1 MLNQQLQ
8 SSLNDAFTY
17 AHELS
22 HEFVTLEHLLLVLLE
37 NPQVTEILDACNG
50 NIESLKE
57 DLLMYIHESNDEI
70 ENEADLNVQPTLGF
84 QRVIQRAIYQVQ
96 SSGQDEV
103 TGGHIIVSMYSEPE
117 SQAVYLLE
125 QQKIDRL
132 DVVTYMSHGM
142 SDDSFENVMALIE
155 REPAQA
161 PQVTMRSE
169 ADIPSALS
177 DYIGGSLKDI
187 KWRPIGLGVKQ
198 SLLKTSGN
206 STARL
211 LYIPA
216 GTAVPHH
223 SHNGNELTLVLKGA
237 FEDEVSRFGPGDVEM
252 ADEDLDHQPIA
263 VEGEDCICLAVTD
276 APLKFQT
283 LLHKLVQPFLK
294 I

>member
-1 MLNQQLQ
+1 MK
-8 SSLNDAFTY
+8 NDRKIK
-17 AHELS
+17 HHLS
-22 HEFVTLEHLLLVLLE
+22 
-37 NPQVTEILDACNG
+37 
-50 NIESLKE
+50 E
-57 DLLMYIHESNDEI
+57 DLLMRYSNGTLCEAFSLAVATHISMCDDCRAALESY
-70 ENEADLNVQPTLGF
+70 EAV
-84 QRVIQRAIYQVQ
+84 
-96 SSGQDEV
+96 
-103 TGGHIIVSMYSEPE
+103 GGALLDVSEPE
-117 SQAVYLLE
+117 E
-125 QQKIDRL
+125 
-132 DVVTYMSHGM
+132 M
-142 SDDSFENVMALIE
+142 SDDSFESVMALIE
-155 REPAQA
+155 KEPAQTS
-161 PQVTMRSE
+161 QVTVRSE
-169 ADIPSALS
+169 SDIPSALS
-177 DYIGGSLKDI
+177 DYIGGSLKDV

-283 LLHKLVQPFLK
+283 FVHKLVQPFLK

>member
-1 MLNQQLQ
+1 M
-8 SSLNDAFTY
+8 SLKDKDLIKK
-17 AHELS
+17 LS
-22 HEFVTLEHLLLVLLE
+22 GPVLLIFKILLLGKLI
-37 NPQVTEILDACNG
+37 EIF
-50 NIESLKE
+50 
-57 DLLMYIHESNDEI
+57 SNAGILI
-70 ENEADLNVQPTLGF
+70 ENQPT
-84 QRVIQRAIYQVQ
+84 QITQVPKRVK
-96 SSGQDEV
+96 S
-103 TGGHIIVSMYSEPE
+103 
-117 SQAVYLLE
+117 
-125 QQKIDRL
+125 
-132 DVVTYMSHGM
+132 DV
-142 SDDSFENVMALIE
+142 
-155 REPAQA
+155 
-161 PQVTMRSE
+161 
-169 ADIPSALS
+169 PSALS

-237 FEDEVSRFGPGDVEM
+237 FEDEVARFGPGDVEM

-283 LLHKLVQPFLK
+283 FVHKLVQPFLK

>member
-1 MLNQQLQ
+1 MESFEAVGGALLDI
-8 SSLNDAFTY
+8 SAPEEMGVDSFEGVMSL
-17 AHELS
+17 
-22 HEFVTLEHLLLVLLE
+22 
-37 NPQVTEILDACNG
+37 
-50 NIESLKE
+50 
-57 DLLMYIHESNDEI
+57 I
-70 ENEADLNVQPTLGF
+70 ENECGQIAHAKSNQTSDL
-84 QRVIQRAIYQVQ
+84 
-96 SSGQDEV
+96 
-103 TGGHIIVSMYSEPE
+103 
-117 SQAVYLLE
+117 
-125 QQKIDRL
+125 
-132 DVVTYMSHGM
+132 
-142 SDDSFENVMALIE
+142 
-155 REPAQA
+155 
-161 PQVTMRSE
+161 
-169 ADIPSALS
+169 PSALT
-177 DYIGGSLKDI
+177 DYIGGSLLDV

-252 ADEDLDHQPIA
+252 ADEDLDHQPVA

-283 LLHKLVQPFLK
+283 LVHKLVQPFLK

>member
-1 MLNQQLQ
+1 MK
-8 SSLNDAFTY
+8 NDNKIK
-17 AHELS
+17 HHLS
-22 HEFVTLEHLLLVLLE
+22 
-37 NPQVTEILDACNG
+37 
-50 NIESLKE
+50 E
-57 DLLMYIHESNDEI
+57 DLLVRYSNGTLCEAFSLAVATHISMCDDCRAALESY
-70 ENEADLNVQPTLGF
+70 EAM
-84 QRVIQRAIYQVQ
+84 
-96 SSGQDEV
+96 
-103 TGGHIIVSMYSEPE
+103 GG
-117 SQAVYLLE
+117 AL
-125 QQKIDRL
+125 L
-132 DVVTYMSHGM
+132 DV
-142 SDDSFENVMALIE
+142 SDPEEMGVDSFESVMALIE
-155 REPAQA
+155 NQPVQITQSAERVESD
-161 PQVTMRSE
+161 V
-169 ADIPSALS
+169 PSALS

-237 FEDEVSRFGPGDVEM
+237 FEDEVARFGPGDVEM

-283 LLHKLVQPFLK
+283 FIHKLVQPFLK

>member
-1 MLNQQLQ
+1 MK
-8 SSLNDAFTY
+8 NDNKIK
-17 AHELS
+17 HHLS
-22 HEFVTLEHLLLVLLE
+22 
-37 NPQVTEILDACNG
+37 
-50 NIESLKE
+50 E
-57 DLLMYIHESNDEI
+57 DLLMRYSNGTLCEAFSLAVATHISMCDDCRAALESY
-70 ENEADLNVQPTLGF
+70 EAM
-84 QRVIQRAIYQVQ
+84 
-96 SSGQDEV
+96 
-103 TGGHIIVSMYSEPE
+103 GG
-117 SQAVYLLE
+117 AL
-125 QQKIDRL
+125 L
-132 DVVTYMSHGM
+132 DV
-142 SDDSFENVMALIE
+142 SDPEEMGVDSFESVMALIE
-155 REPAQA
+155 NQPVQITQSAERVESD
-161 PQVTMRSE
+161 V
-169 ADIPSALS
+169 PSALS

-237 FEDEVSRFGPGDVEM
+237 FEDEIARFGPGDVEM

-283 LLHKLVQPFLK
+283 FMHKLVQPFLK

>member
-1 MLNQQLQ
+1 MK
-8 SSLNDAFTY
+8 NDNKIK
-17 AHELS
+17 HHLS
-22 HEFVTLEHLLLVLLE
+22 
-37 NPQVTEILDACNG
+37 
-50 NIESLKE
+50 E
-57 DLLMYIHESNDEI
+57 DLLMKYSNGTLCEAFSLAVATHISMCDDCRAALESY
-70 ENEADLNVQPTLGF
+70 EAM
-84 QRVIQRAIYQVQ
+84 
-96 SSGQDEV
+96 
-103 TGGHIIVSMYSEPE
+103 GG
-117 SQAVYLLE
+117 AL
-125 QQKIDRL
+125 L
-132 DVVTYMSHGM
+132 DV
-142 SDDSFENVMALIE
+142 SDPEEMGVDSFESVMALIE
-155 REPAQA
+155 NQPVQITQNAERVESD
-161 PQVTMRSE
+161 V
-169 ADIPSALS
+169 PSALS

-237 FEDEVSRFGPGDVEM
+237 FEDEIARFGPGDVEM

-283 LLHKLVQPFLK
+283 FMHKLVQPFLK

>member
-1 MLNQQLQ
+1 L
-8 SSLNDAFTY
+8 T
-17 AHELS
+17 
-22 HEFVTLEHLLLVLLE
+22 
-37 NPQVTEILDACNG
+37 
-50 NIESLKE
+50 
-57 DLLMYIHESNDEI
+57 
-70 ENEADLNVQPTLGF
+70 
-84 QRVIQRAIYQVQ
+84 
-96 SSGQDEV
+96 
-103 TGGHIIVSMYSEPE
+103 
-117 SQAVYLLE
+117 
-125 QQKIDRL
+125 
-132 DVVTYMSHGM
+132 
-142 SDDSFENVMALIE
+142 
-155 REPAQA
+155 
-161 PQVTMRSE
+161 
-169 ADIPSALS
+169 
-177 DYIGGSLKDI
+177 DYIGGSLHDV

-252 ADEDLDHQPIA
+252 ADEDLDHQPVA

-283 LLHKLVQPFLK
+283 LVHKLVQPFLK

>member
-1 MLNQQLQ
+1 MK
-8 SSLNDAFTY
+8 NDNKIK
-17 AHELS
+17 HHLS
-22 HEFVTLEHLLLVLLE
+22 
-37 NPQVTEILDACNG
+37 
-50 NIESLKE
+50 E
-57 DLLMYIHESNDEI
+57 DLLMKYSNGTLCEAFSLAVATHISMCDDCRAALESY
-70 ENEADLNVQPTLGF
+70 EAM
-84 QRVIQRAIYQVQ
+84 
-96 SSGQDEV
+96 
-103 TGGHIIVSMYSEPE
+103 GG
-117 SQAVYLLE
+117 AL
-125 QQKIDRL
+125 L
-132 DVVTYMSHGM
+132 DV
-142 SDDSFENVMALIE
+142 SDPEEMGVDSFESVMALIE
-155 REPAQA
+155 NQPVQITQSAERVESD
-161 PQVTMRSE
+161 V
-169 ADIPSALS
+169 PSALS

-237 FEDEVSRFGPGDVEM
+237 FEDEIARFGPGDVEM

-283 LLHKLVQPFLK
+283 FIHKLVQPFLK

>member
-1 MLNQQLQ
+1 MK
-8 SSLNDAFTY
+8 NDKKIK
-17 AHELS
+17 HHLS
-22 HEFVTLEHLLLVLLE
+22 
-37 NPQVTEILDACNG
+37 
-50 NIESLKE
+50 E
-57 DLLMYIHESNDEI
+57 DLLMRYSNGTLCEAFSLAVATHISMCDDCRSALESY
-70 ENEADLNVQPTLGF
+70 EAM
-84 QRVIQRAIYQVQ
+84 
-96 SSGQDEV
+96 
-103 TGGHIIVSMYSEPE
+103 GG
-117 SQAVYLLE
+117 AL
-125 QQKIDRL
+125 L
-132 DVVTYMSHGM
+132 DV
-142 SDDSFENVMALIE
+142 SDPEEMGVDSFESVMALIE
-155 REPAQA
+155 NQPVQITQSAEI
-161 PQVTMRSE
+161 VES
-169 ADIPSALS
+169 DVPSALS

-237 FEDEVSRFGPGDVEM
+237 FEDEIARFGPGDVEM

-283 LLHKLVQPFLK
+283 FIHKLVQPFLK

>member
-1 MLNQQLQ
+1 MK
-8 SSLNDAFTY
+8 NDNKIK
-17 AHELS
+17 HHLS
-22 HEFVTLEHLLLVLLE
+22 
-37 NPQVTEILDACNG
+37 
-50 NIESLKE
+50 E
-57 DLLMYIHESNDEI
+57 DLLMRYSNGTLCEAFSLAVATHISMCDDCRAALESY
-70 ENEADLNVQPTLGF
+70 EAM
-84 QRVIQRAIYQVQ
+84 
-96 SSGQDEV
+96 
-103 TGGHIIVSMYSEPE
+103 GG
-117 SQAVYLLE
+117 AL
-125 QQKIDRL
+125 L
-132 DVVTYMSHGM
+132 DV
-142 SDDSFENVMALIE
+142 SDPEEMGVDSFESVMALIE
-155 REPAQA
+155 NQPVQITEI
-161 PQVTMRSE
+161 SE
-169 ADIPSALS
+169 RVESDVPLALS

-237 FEDEVSRFGPGDVEM
+237 FEDEIARFGPGDVEM

-283 LLHKLVQPFLK
+283 FMHKLVQPFLK

>member
-1 MLNQQLQ
+1 MK
-8 SSLNDAFTY
+8 NDNKIK
-17 AHELS
+17 HHLS
-22 HEFVTLEHLLLVLLE
+22 
-37 NPQVTEILDACNG
+37 
-50 NIESLKE
+50 E
-57 DLLMYIHESNDEI
+57 DLLMRYSNGTLCEAFSLAVATHISMCDDCRAALESY
-70 ENEADLNVQPTLGF
+70 EAM
-84 QRVIQRAIYQVQ
+84 
-96 SSGQDEV
+96 
-103 TGGHIIVSMYSEPE
+103 GG
-117 SQAVYLLE
+117 AL
-125 QQKIDRL
+125 L
-132 DVVTYMSHGM
+132 DV
-142 SDDSFENVMALIE
+142 SDPEEMGVDSFESVMALIE
-155 REPAQA
+155 NQPVQITQSAERVESD
-161 PQVTMRSE
+161 V
-169 ADIPSALS
+169 PSALS

-237 FEDEVSRFGPGDVEM
+237 FEDEIARFGPGDVEM

-283 LLHKLVQPFLK
+283 FIHKLVQPFLK

>member
-1 MLNQQLQ
+1 MC
-8 SSLNDAFTY
+8 DDCRA
-17 AHELS
+17 A
-22 HEFVTLEHLLLVLLE
+22 LE
-37 NPQVTEILDACNG
+37 
-50 NIESLKE
+50 S
-57 DLLMYIHESNDEI
+57 Y
-70 ENEADLNVQPTLGF
+70 EAV
-84 QRVIQRAIYQVQ
+84 
-96 SSGQDEV
+96 
-103 TGGHIIVSMYSEPE
+103 GG
-117 SQAVYLLE
+117 AL
-125 QQKIDRL
+125 L
-132 DVVTYMSHGM
+132 DVSDPEEMG
-142 SDDSFENVMALIE
+142 DDSFESVMALIE
-155 REPAQA
+155 SQPTQTT
-161 PQVTMRSE
+161 QISE
-169 ADIPSALS
+169 RVASDVPSALS
-177 DYIGGSLKDI
+177 DYIGGSLHDI

-237 FEDEVSRFGPGDVEM
+237 FEDEVARFGPGDVEM

-283 LLHKLVQPFLK
+283 FVHKLVQPFLK

>member
-1 MLNQQLQ
+1 MK
-8 SSLNDAFTY
+8 NDNKIK
-17 AHELS
+17 HHLS
-22 HEFVTLEHLLLVLLE
+22 
-37 NPQVTEILDACNG
+37 
-50 NIESLKE
+50 E
-57 DLLMYIHESNDEI
+57 DLLMRYSNGTLCEAFSLAVATHISMCDDCRSALESY
-70 ENEADLNVQPTLGF
+70 EAM
-84 QRVIQRAIYQVQ
+84 
-96 SSGQDEV
+96 
-103 TGGHIIVSMYSEPE
+103 GG
-117 SQAVYLLE
+117 AL
-125 QQKIDRL
+125 L
-132 DVVTYMSHGM
+132 DV
-142 SDDSFENVMALIE
+142 SDPEEMGVDSFESVMALIE
-155 REPAQA
+155 NQPVQITEI
-161 PQVTMRSE
+161 SE
-169 ADIPSALS
+169 RVESDVPLALS

-237 FEDEVSRFGPGDVEM
+237 FEDEIARFGPGDVEM

-283 LLHKLVQPFLK
+283 FMHKLVQPFLK

>member
-1 MLNQQLQ
+1 MK
-8 SSLNDAFTY
+8 NDNKIK
-17 AHELS
+17 HHLS
-22 HEFVTLEHLLLVLLE
+22 
-37 NPQVTEILDACNG
+37 
-50 NIESLKE
+50 E
-57 DLLMYIHESNDEI
+57 DLLMRYSNGTLCEAFSLAVATHISMCDDCRAALESY
-70 ENEADLNVQPTLGF
+70 EAM
-84 QRVIQRAIYQVQ
+84 
-96 SSGQDEV
+96 
-103 TGGHIIVSMYSEPE
+103 GG
-117 SQAVYLLE
+117 AL
-125 QQKIDRL
+125 L
-132 DVVTYMSHGM
+132 DV
-142 SDDSFENVMALIE
+142 SDPEEMGVDSFESVMALIE
-155 REPAQA
+155 NQPVQITEI
-161 PQVTMRSE
+161 SE
-169 ADIPSALS
+169 RVESDVPLALS

-237 FEDEVSRFGPGDVEM
+237 FEDEIARFGPGDVEM

-283 LLHKLVQPFLK
+283 FIHKLVQPFLK

>member
-1 MLNQQLQ
+1 MEN
-8 SSLNDAFTY
+8 NNKIK
-17 AHELS
+17 HHLS
-22 HEFVTLEHLLLVLLE
+22 
-37 NPQVTEILDACNG
+37 
-50 NIESLKE
+50 E
-57 DLLMYIHESNDEI
+57 DLLMRY
-70 ENEADLNVQPTLGF
+70 
-84 QRVIQRAIYQVQ
+84 
-96 SSGQDEV
+96 SSGTLCEAFSLAVATHISMCDDCRAALESYEAM
-103 TGGHIIVSMYSEPE
+103 GG
-117 SQAVYLLE
+117 AL
-125 QQKIDRL
+125 L
-132 DVVTYMSHGM
+132 DVSDPEEMG
-142 SDDSFENVMALIE
+142 DDSFESVMALIE
-155 REPAQA
+155 NQPVQI
-161 PQVTMRSE
+161 TKSSE
-169 ADIPSALS
+169 RVESDVPSALS

-216 GTAVPHH
+216 GTAVRHH

-237 FEDEVSRFGPGDVEM
+237 FEDEVARFGPGDVEM

-283 LLHKLVQPFLK
+283 FIHKLVQPFLK

>member
-1 MLNQQLQ
+1 MK
-8 SSLNDAFTY
+8 NDNKIK
-17 AHELS
+17 HHLS
-22 HEFVTLEHLLLVLLE
+22 
-37 NPQVTEILDACNG
+37 
-50 NIESLKE
+50 E
-57 DLLMYIHESNDEI
+57 DLLMRYSNGTLCEAFSLAVATHISMCDDCRAALESY
-70 ENEADLNVQPTLGF
+70 EAM
-84 QRVIQRAIYQVQ
+84 
-96 SSGQDEV
+96 
-103 TGGHIIVSMYSEPE
+103 GGALLDVSEPE
-117 SQAVYLLE
+117 E
-125 QQKIDRL
+125 
-132 DVVTYMSHGM
+132 MG
-142 SDDSFENVMALIE
+142 DDSFESVMALIE
-155 REPAQA
+155 NKPVQITE
-161 PQVTMRSE
+161 S
-169 ADIPSALS
+169 ADKVESDVPSALS

-237 FEDEVSRFGPGDVEM
+237 FEDEVARFGPGDVEM
-252 ADEDLDHQPIA
+252 ADEDLGHQPIA

-283 LLHKLVQPFLK
+283 FIHKLVQPFLK

>member
-1 MLNQQLQ
+1 MK
-8 SSLNDAFTY
+8 NDNKIK
-17 AHELS
+17 HHLS
-22 HEFVTLEHLLLVLLE
+22 
-37 NPQVTEILDACNG
+37 
-50 NIESLKE
+50 E
-57 DLLMYIHESNDEI
+57 DLLMRYSNGTLCEAFSLAVATHISMCDDCRAALESY
-70 ENEADLNVQPTLGF
+70 EAM
-84 QRVIQRAIYQVQ
+84 
-96 SSGQDEV
+96 
-103 TGGHIIVSMYSEPE
+103 GGALLDVFEPE
-117 SQAVYLLE
+117 
-125 QQKIDRL
+125 K
-132 DVVTYMSHGM
+132 MG
-142 SDDSFENVMALIE
+142 DDSFESVMALIE
-155 REPAQA
+155 NQPVQITESAEK
-161 PQVTMRSE
+161 VES
-169 ADIPSALS
+169 DVPSALS

-237 FEDEVSRFGPGDVEM
+237 FEDEVARFGPGDVEM

-283 LLHKLVQPFLK
+283 FIHKLVQPFLK

>member
-1 MLNQQLQ
+1 MK
-8 SSLNDAFTY
+8 NDNKIK
-17 AHELS
+17 HHLS
-22 HEFVTLEHLLLVLLE
+22 
-37 NPQVTEILDACNG
+37 
-50 NIESLKE
+50 E
-57 DLLMYIHESNDEI
+57 DLLMRYSNGTLCEAFSLAVATHISMCDDCRSALESY
-70 ENEADLNVQPTLGF
+70 EAM
-84 QRVIQRAIYQVQ
+84 
-96 SSGQDEV
+96 
-103 TGGHIIVSMYSEPE
+103 GG
-117 SQAVYLLE
+117 AL
-125 QQKIDRL
+125 L
-132 DVVTYMSHGM
+132 DV
-142 SDDSFENVMALIE
+142 SDPEEMGVDSFESVMALIE
-155 REPAQA
+155 NQPVQITQSAERVESD
-161 PQVTMRSE
+161 V
-169 ADIPSALS
+169 PSALS

-237 FEDEVSRFGPGDVEM
+237 FEDEIARFGPGDVEM

-283 LLHKLVQPFLK
+283 FIHKLVQPFLK